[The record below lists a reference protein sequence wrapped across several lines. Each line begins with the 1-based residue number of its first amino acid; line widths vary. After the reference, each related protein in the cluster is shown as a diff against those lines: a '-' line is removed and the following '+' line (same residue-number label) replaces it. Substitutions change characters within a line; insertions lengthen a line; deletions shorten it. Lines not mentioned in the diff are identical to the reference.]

1 MLRRSQS
8 RPPTSHLATVRAHD
22 IVCFA
27 HVTNRM
33 AAHGVDFEKGAED
46 GAAEALQI
54 MAAGATLLGR

>member
-1 MLRRSQS
+1 
-8 RPPTSHLATVRAHD
+8 LATVRAHD